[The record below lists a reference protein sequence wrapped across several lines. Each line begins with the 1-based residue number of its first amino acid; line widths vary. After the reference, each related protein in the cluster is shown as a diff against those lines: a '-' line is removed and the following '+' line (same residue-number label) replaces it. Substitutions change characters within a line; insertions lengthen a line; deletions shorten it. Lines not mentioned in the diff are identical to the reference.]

1 VAFSF
6 FYPIIETPYTKEK
19 TMSST
24 TISRGN
30 VLSQTYIGPSLT
42 PVAVAAYTTA
52 TQTFKIAGLQ
62 TTDIVQYVGLQGA
75 QTAGVTGAEC
85 DVLTAGVLTVAFI
98 NSTAASV
105 TPAAGVYV
113 FSVTQVENLPLPVTA
128 V

>member
-1 VAFSF
+1 M
-6 FYPIIETPYTKEK
+6 P
-19 TMSST
+19 ST

-52 TQTFKIAGLQ
+52 AQTFNIAGLQ
-62 TTDIVQYVGLQGA
+62 TTDIVQYVGLSGA

-85 DVLTAGVLTVAFI
+85 DVLSPGVLTVQFL
-98 NSTAASV
+98 NSTAASI
-105 TPAAGVYV
+105 TPAAGIYV
-113 FSVTQVENLPLPVTA
+113 FSVTKVENLPLPTTA

>member
-1 VAFSF
+1 
-6 FYPIIETPYTKEK
+6 
-19 TMSST
+19 MSST

-30 VLSQTYIGPSLT
+30 VLSQTFIGPSLT

-52 TQTFKIAGLQ
+52 AQTFNIPGLQ

-85 DVLTAGVLTVAFI
+85 DVLTPGVLTVAFL

-105 TPAAGVYV
+105 TPAAGIYV
-113 FSVTQVENLPLPVTA
+113 FSVTTCENFPLPTNA

>member
-1 VAFSF
+1 M
-6 FYPIIETPYTKEK
+6 P
-19 TMSST
+19 ST

-52 TQTFKIAGLQ
+52 AQTFNIAGLQ
-62 TTDIVQYVGLQGA
+62 TTDIVQYVGLQA
-75 QTAGVTGAEC
+75 SQTAGVTGAEC
-85 DVLTAGVLTVAFI
+85 DVFTPGVLTVAFL

-105 TPAAGVYV
+105 TPAAGIYV
-113 FSVTQVENLPLPVTA
+113 FCVTRVENLPLPTTA